1 MTLLTLPSFQCSPVS
16 PCCPQCHA
24 HWVPTSP
31 HWTPHFTLAHAQS
44 LNLAPELTSL
54 PPAPGH
60 PEVPPTGSSPSCF
73 STAAAQIDPACRRVS
88 GNRLEVPFLSPESQ
102 LQGARRG
109 CSPDPGQPS
118 QVLLFLLPPLLT
130 GPAECR
136 WRNQPQMFWLGVEVG
151 GVPSWLG
158 RGLN

>member
-73 STAAAQIDPACRRVS
+73 STAAAQIRDLVHLALGLKPHLRLLTRACRFS
-88 GNRLEVPFLSPESQ
+88 
-102 LQGARRG
+102 
-109 CSPDPGQPS
+109 
-118 QVLLFLLPPLLT
+118 VLHIPPLKCIRITWTSL
-130 GPAECR
+130 
-136 WRNQPQMFWLGVEVG
+136 
-151 GVPSWLG
+151 
-158 RGLN
+158 